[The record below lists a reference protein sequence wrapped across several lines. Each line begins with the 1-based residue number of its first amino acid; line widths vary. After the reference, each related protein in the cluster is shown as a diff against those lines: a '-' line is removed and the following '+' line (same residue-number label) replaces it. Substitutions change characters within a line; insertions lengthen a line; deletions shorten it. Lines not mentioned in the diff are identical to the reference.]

1 MLVLVKLK
9 IWLFQEKFLYIHYL
23 VKNDNIP
30 SSVEFQDL
38 RQRRETKTNTFFLY
52 RTCLIISIIERQDK
66 DMKQTLIFFSFNK
79 RKTHIQ
85 QTILVVV
92 KIMNNT

>member
-9 IWLFQEKFLYIHYL
+9 ICLFQEKFLYIHYL

-38 RQRRETKTNTFFLY
+38 RQRRETKTNTFFLSNMLDY
-52 RTCLIISIIERQDK
+52 
-66 DMKQTLIFFSFNK
+66 FNN
-79 RKTHIQ
+79 RKTR
-85 QTILVVV
+85 
-92 KIMNNT
+92 

>member
-9 IWLFQEKFLYIHYL
+9 ICLFQEKFLYIHYL

-38 RQRRETKTNTFFLY
+38 RQRRETKTNNFFYLY

-66 DMKQTLIFFSFNK
+66 DIKQTLIFFHSIK
-79 RKTHIQ
+79 ERHIYSK
-85 QTILVVV
+85 L
-92 KIMNNT
+92 

>member
-9 IWLFQEKFLYIHYL
+9 ICLFQEKFLYIHYL

-38 RQRRETKTNTFFLY
+38 RQRRETKTNNFFF
-52 RTCLIISIIERQDK
+52 ISNMLDY
-66 DMKQTLIFFSFNK
+66 FNN
-79 RKTHIQ
+79 RKTR
-85 QTILVVV
+85 
-92 KIMNNT
+92 